1 MAVLKPEYCTAITAL
16 HIFTRCDSTSVS
28 KGIGKLK
35 HIKMLQTYAR
45 FQSILYALVEEW
57 QVTPNLLAGLEEF
70 TCAMYMYG
78 RRQLKDVN
86 VLAIHAHQGEV
97 WVTRWVYKS

>member
-1 MAVLKPEYCTAITAL
+1 ML
-16 HIFTRCDSTSVS
+16 DSKV
-28 KGIGKLK
+28 
-35 HIKMLQTYAR
+35 
-45 FQSILYALVEEW
+45 FFSICALVEEW

-70 TCAMYMYG
+70 TCAMYG

-97 WVTRWVYKS
+97 WVTRWVCKS